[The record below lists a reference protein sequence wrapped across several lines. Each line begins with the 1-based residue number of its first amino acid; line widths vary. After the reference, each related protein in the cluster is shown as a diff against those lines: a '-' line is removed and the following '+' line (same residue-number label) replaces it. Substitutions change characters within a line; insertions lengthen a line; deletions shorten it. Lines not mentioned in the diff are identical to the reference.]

1 MGDYDGRAHRQ
12 VTSLKTSLK
21 KTFHKTLYF
30 IPGAEATWIGLNR
43 AIGRFPSQ
51 VFSGWG
57 MTTDTLPPWFGG
69 GGDPLTR
76 EFAATHDDLIRR
88 LRAGRFNLSQFE
100 DVADQ
105 PRLMGELMWRHFFVF
120 WSARCAA
127 EATSDEVKTL
137 VECGVCDGLT
147 IHFAMTALNGRWPFR
162 TYLFDAWEGMKSD
175 LLLESEQRYAG
186 KYSQLAIDSTK
197 RNLEAF
203 AAQTTF
209 VKGYIPESFATLALP
224 ESVAWLHV
232 DFNAALP
239 TQAALDTFYD
249 RLAPGGVMLFDDY
262 GWQDQ
267 QPTKAVVD
275 AFAAS
280 RRGLLLPVPTGQALF
295 FKPR

>member
-1 MGDYDGRAHRQ
+1 

-21 KTFHKTLYF
+21 KTFHKTLYV

-69 GGDPLTR
+69 GGDPLAR
-76 EFAATHDDLIRR
+76 DFVATHEDVIRR
-88 LRAGRFNLSQFE
+88 LRDGQFNLSQFA

-105 PRLMGELMWRHFFVF
+105 PRLMRELMWRHFFVF

-127 EATSDEVKTL
+127 QATPDDVKVL

-147 IHFAMTALNGRWPFR
+147 IHFAMTSLNGRWPFR
-162 TYLFDAWEGMKSD
+162 SYLFDAWEGMKSEF
-175 LLLESEQRYAG
+175 LLESEQRYANN
-186 KYSQLAIDSTK
+186 YSYLAIDSTK
-197 RNLEAF
+197 RNLEAY
-203 AAQTTF
+203 APHTIF
-209 VKGYIPESFATLALP
+209 VKGYIPESFATVALP
-224 ESVAWLHV
+224 ESVAWLHI
-232 DFNAALP
+232 DLNASRP
-239 TQAALDTFYD
+239 TQAVLETFYE
-249 RLAPGGVMLFDDY
+249 RMAPGGVMLFDDY

-267 QPTKAVVD
+267 QATKAVID
-275 AFAAS
+275 AFATS
-280 RRGLLLPVPTGQALF
+280 RRGLLQPVPTGQALF